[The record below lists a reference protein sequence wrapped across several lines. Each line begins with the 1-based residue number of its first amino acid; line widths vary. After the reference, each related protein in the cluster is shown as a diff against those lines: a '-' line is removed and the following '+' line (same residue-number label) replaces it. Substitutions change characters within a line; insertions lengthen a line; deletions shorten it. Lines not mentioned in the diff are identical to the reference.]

1 MSWPLET
8 RFFVPIALV
17 AAVAL
22 GAFPHAIPQSIQLAV
37 LALGVVV
44 LGLPHG
50 ALDPAIADRAGLV
63 RSKASLWAFNTIYTA
78 VVLAVIGLW
87 WLAPVFSLALFL
99 VVSAWHFAG
108 DWRDTLPWWA
118 QGIGGAGLLL
128 MPITFHTET
137 VSIIFVVLSG
147 PGGSTLAKTLSQLG
161 WVVPLAMLSVAGF
174 AVVKRQWASAME
186 FAALVLIGIL
196 APPLVFFIIYFCSLH
211 SPRHLREH
219 FQQVDSSGHRRLWR
233 MLVVYTLAT
242 LLLIIPMLWLW
253 SSVSV
258 NESIVRLVFVGLAA
272 VTVPHMMLMVYA
284 ESKTSTTQ
292 C

>member
-1 MSWPLET
+1 MIWPIET
-8 RFFVPIALV
+8 RFFIPIAVV

-22 GAFPHAIPQSIQLAV
+22 GAFPSAIPEVWQLAV
-37 LALGVVV
+37 LAFGVVV

-50 ALDPAIADRAGLV
+50 ALDPAIAARAGLV
-63 RSKASLWAFNTIYTA
+63 RSKASLWVFNAAYTA
-78 VVLAVIGLW
+78 VVLAVIALW

-99 VVSAWHFAG
+99 AVSAWHFAG

-128 MPITFHTET
+128 LPITFHTEAVAT
-137 VSIIFVVLSG
+137 IFVALSG
-147 PGGSTLAKTLSQLG
+147 PGGATLAETLGQLG
-161 WVVPLAMLSVAGF
+161 WFVPLAMVSVSGF
-174 AVVKRQWASAME
+174 ALIKRQWASGLE
-186 FAALVLIGIL
+186 FMALVLIGVL

-219 FQQVDSSGHRRLWR
+219 FQQADRRDHGRLWR
-233 MLVVYTLAT
+233 MLIGYTLAT

-253 SSVSV
+253 SSLSV
-258 NESIVRLVFVGLAA
+258 NETIVRLVFVGLAA

>member
-1 MSWPLET
+1 MSWPIET

-22 GAFPHAIPQSIQLAV
+22 GAFPSAIPQAAQLMV
-37 LALGVVV
+37 LALGVVI

-50 ALDPAIADRAGLV
+50 ALDPAIAERAGLV
-63 RSKASLWAFNTIYTA
+63 RSVASLWFFNSIYTA

-87 WLAPVFSLALFL
+87 WFAPVFSLALFL
-99 VVSAWHFAG
+99 AVSAWHFAG

-128 MPITFHTET
+128 LPITFHTEAVAT
-137 VSIIFVVLSG
+137 IFVALSG
-147 PGGSTLAKTLSQLG
+147 PGGATLAEALGQLG
-161 WVVPLAMLSVAGF
+161 WLVPSAMLSVAGF
-174 AVVKRQWASAME
+174 ALIKQQWASGLE
-186 FAALVLIGIL
+186 FMALVVIGIL

-219 FQQVDSSGHRRLWR
+219 FQQADRNDHGRLWR

-253 SSVSV
+253 SSLSV
-258 NESIVRLVFVGLAA
+258 NETIVRLVFVGLAA

>member
-1 MSWPLET
+1 MNWPTET
-8 RFFVPIALV
+8 RFFVPIAAV
-17 AAVAL
+17 AAIAL
-22 GAFPHAIPQSIQLAV
+22 GAFSTAIPPIIQVAV
-37 LALGVVV
+37 LAVGVVL

-50 ALDPAIADRAGLV
+50 ALDPAIAERAGLV
-63 RSKASLWAFNTIYTA
+63 RSAPSLWAFNAGYTA
-78 VVLAVIGLW
+78 VVLAVIALW

-99 VVSAWHFAG
+99 AVSAWHFAG

-128 MPITFHTET
+128 LPIVFHTEAVAT
-137 VSIIFVVLSG
+137 IFVALSG
-147 PGGSTLAKTLSQLG
+147 PQGATLAQALAQLG
-161 WVVPLAMLSVAGF
+161 WLVPLAMLAVAGF
-174 AVVKRQWASAME
+174 AIVKRQWASALE
-186 FAALVLIGIL
+186 FMALVLVGSL

-219 FQQVDSSGHRRLWR
+219 FQQADRREHGRLWR

-253 SSVSV
+253 SSLSV
-258 NESIVRLVFVGLAA
+258 DETIVRLVFIGLAA